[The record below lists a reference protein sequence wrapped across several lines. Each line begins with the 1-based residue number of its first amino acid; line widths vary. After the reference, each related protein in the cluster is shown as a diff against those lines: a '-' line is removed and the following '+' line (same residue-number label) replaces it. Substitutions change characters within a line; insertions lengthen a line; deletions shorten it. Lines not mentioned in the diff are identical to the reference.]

1 MKKLTKKILSLALA
15 MLMAASLASVAFA
28 AGGIQL
34 TAQEATAAAVDNT
47 NHIITAYYS
56 ESGCY
61 VTLTATVDAGYTDT
75 YLNWVLPDTN
85 NAYFLDGN
93 AEVRIKATTLSG
105 GSASVTMYL
114 KAVTASSI
122 SLQLG
127 GANILTAG
135 ADTTFNLTIQQD
147 TVKSVSVTPAD
158 AVTLG
163 AGSTKS
169 LTAAVTYDENTSVT
183 GNNATW
189 TSSDEKVATVSNGTV
204 TGVAPGT
211 ATITAAA
218 SGKTSNGVAVT
229 VVPGVTI
236 AGDRTAID
244 EGGAAAVLTATVN
257 PADSG
262 SDYSYAWTV
271 PPSSPVTL
279 TPAADGKT
287 ATVAAG
293 TVSAATDVVV
303 TCTAAKSGSSGSGTY
318 TLTVY
323 PKAAAV
329 TIVDPDTNAA
339 IAKPYT
345 MTTNQ
350 KNLSYQT
357 SPADAKGRGTVTWTS
372 SDTTVATVISTVAGC
387 TVTAAGKA
395 GANAA
400 TITCSYKNPDT
411 GGTTVKDS
419 VVFNI
424 ATQTA
429 AASDVTM
436 PVTNNNNTSMS
447 AAYTGIRNAYYN
459 VYRAY
464 PADLTATITFNSIP
478 RTCGTLYKDSS
489 STLAANSVYTGT
501 AYSFSSLSSMVYSPN
516 TVGTEIMTY
525 TLANGTNYLTGRIVV
540 TVTAAGSTIVV
551 NLDGSDP
558 YTFSY
563 ATAKDGKSAD
573 AAIYSTIYSAT
584 GKPYSYLTFTDNVNS
599 AAGTLYGSISGV
611 AVTAN
616 TPYYYSSATNP
627 VSRLYFVP
635 ASSGI
640 YYRAFKAYDASSTVI
655 FSGALQLVVPTR
667 PAAADVSYSTP
678 VSSALLMEE
687 ADFTSWYQSQTNSN
701 YYLSAVTFDS
711 AKYSNTSYPGYFQH
725 NGKTFS
731 IGNGVHYYTNAYSG
745 TGNSAGNYLNKVT
758 YQSPIVTGWVTVDFT
773 CYGGSSKNSE
783 YLTRTGTM
791 YICITRNAVPDIRYT
806 VTRGTNRDLAASDF
820 NSVYQNAMNVST
832 VGSYYVNFIN
842 VPGMGTLTA
851 DYVSASR
858 PGTTLTAANV
868 GNYSFYVNYAGAV
881 YSISDVSYV
890 PGSYTNNTDTV
901 KYAAYSVTGQLLY
914 IGEIDFLYGSD
925 SGTVCYSDGYV
936 FSAADFFKS
945 TDADPVYSV
954 TFTQPA
960 TGVLYQN
967 YACGSGTAAARTT
980 KFYTRY
986 SGYGSVPV
994 SSVVY
999 IPVKGYAGTVSIP
1012 YTATTA
1018 AGRTLTGTVVLTVRS
1033 KSASSVFYDVTPAN
1047 TGSWSA
1053 DSVDFANKWGLVS
1066 GTGASTFSPT
1076 TAMSRGMLVAVL
1088 YSAAGSPNTSG
1099 ALPFTDVAY
1108 SDYYYDAVL
1117 WAYRS
1122 GIVSGKTAT
1131 TFAPGANVTREQFAA
1146 ILYAYAARAGH
1157 DMTAGGSLYGYSDVN
1172 SISAYARTAMQWAV
1186 YQGYISGTGYNKL
1199 NPQGSATRAQAVVI
1213 LHSYLPK

>member
-1 MKKLTKKILSLALA
+1 MKKLTKRILSLALA
-15 MLMAASLASVAFA
+15 VLMAASLASVAFA
-28 AGGIQL
+28 EGEITVTGDG
-34 TAQEATAAAVDNT
+34 TAAAVNGT
-47 NHIITAYYS
+47 AITAYYS

-61 VTLTATVDAGYTDT
+61 VTLTATVDAGYTGT
-75 YLNWVLPDTN
+75 YLNWVLPDTTSGAYFKN
-85 NAYFLDGN
+85 NA
-93 AEVRIKATTLSG
+93 
-105 GSASVTMYL
+105 GSASAAAITTVTNL
-114 KAVTASSI
+114 TSSI
-122 SLQLG
+122 KLYLNKVSATEITLKVG
-127 GANILTAG
+127 
-135 ADTTFNLTIQQD
+135 DTTYAVNATGTGTTYRLTIVQD
-147 TVKSVSVTPAD
+147 TVKSVSVTPAG

-163 AGSTKS
+163 TDSTKS
-169 LTAAVTYDENTSVT
+169 LTAAVTYDKNTSVT

-189 TSSDEKVATVSNGTV
+189 ISSDEKVATVSNGTV

-211 ATITAAA
+211 ANITAAA
-218 SGKTSNGVAVT
+218 GGKTSSVAVT
-229 VVPGVTI
+229 VVPGVTVASNGDGKLDVGD
-236 AGDRTAID
+236 AGENLTAMVKPAGEYNYSWTAD
-244 EGGAAAVLTATVN
+244 PAAVSFGSAAANAT
-257 PADSG
+257 
-262 SDYSYAWTV
+262 TV
-271 PPSSPVTL
+271 T
-279 TPAADGKT
+279 
-287 ATVAAG
+287 AG
-293 TVSAATDVVV
+293 TVSAKTDVVV
-303 TCTAAKSGSSGSGTY
+303 TCTATATESTSSGSGTY

-323 PKAAAV
+323 PKATAV

-339 IAKPYT
+339 IVKPYT
-345 MTTNQ
+345 MTTNS
-350 KNLSYQT
+350 KTLSYAT
-357 SPADAKGRGTVTWTS
+357 TPADAKGRGTVTWTS
-372 SDTTVATVISTVAGC
+372 SDTTVATVTPTATGC
-387 TVTAAGKA
+387 TVTAEGKA
-395 GANAA
+395 GPNTA

-411 GGTTVKDS
+411 GGTTVTDS
-419 VVFNI
+419 VAFSI
-424 ATQTA
+424 TTKTA

-436 PVTNNNNTSMS
+436 SATNRTNTTLS
-447 AAYTGIRNAYYN
+447 AATTGIRNAYYN
-459 VYRAY
+459 VYKTY
-464 PADLTATITFNSIP
+464 PTNLTATITFNSIP
-478 RTCGTLYKDSS
+478 GTCGTLYKDST
-489 STLAANSVYTGT
+489 STLAANIVSTGT
-501 AYSFSSLSSMVYSPN
+501 AYSFSSLSGMAYSPN

-525 TLANGTNYLTGRIVV
+525 TLANGMNYLTGSLKI

-584 GKPYSYLTFTDNVNS
+584 GKPYSYLTFTENVSS
-599 AAGTLYGSISGV
+599 AAGTLYGSASGV

-635 ASSGI
+635 ADSGT
-640 YYRAFKAYDASSTVI
+640 YYRAFKAYDASDTVI

-678 VSSALLMEE
+678 VSSSLLMEE
-687 ADFTSWYQSQTNSN
+687 ADFTSWYQSQTSSS

-773 CYGGSSKNSE
+773 CYGGSGKNSE

-868 GNYSFYVNYAGAV
+868 GNYSFYVNYAGSV

-925 SGTVCYSDGYV
+925 SGTVCYSDGYA
-936 FSAADFFKS
+936 FSAADFYKS

-954 TFTQPA
+954 TFTQPT

-1199 NPQGSATRAQAVVI
+1199 NPQGSATRAQAVAI
-1213 LHSYLPK
+1213 LHSYLTK